1 MLMGL
6 IQEFKEFSIK
16 GNVIDLAVGVI
27 IGGAFGKIVTS
38 IVNDLIMPPI
48 GLLVNGLDFKNIKV
62 VLKEA
67 IKEGDKVIKPELTLN
82 IGNFIQTSVDFII
95 VSFCIFALIKVINKM
110 KRNQDSEVPLEETK
124 TADTIL
130 LEEIR
135 DLLKESTK

>member
-1 MLMGL
+1 MGL

-16 GNVIDLAVGVI
+16 GNVVDLAVGVI

-38 IVNDLIMPPI
+38 VVNDLIMPPI

-82 IGNFIQTSVDFII
+82 IGNFIQTSVDFLI
-95 VSFCIFALIKVINKM
+95 VSFCIFAFVKVINKM
-110 KRNQDSEVPLEETK
+110 KRKQEESETPVPETK
-124 TADTIL
+124 PADTIL

-135 DLLKESTK
+135 DLLKDRTK

>member
-1 MLMGL
+1 MGL

>member
-1 MLMGL
+1 MGL

-110 KRNQDSEVPLEETK
+110 KRYQDSEVPLEETK